1 LVEAIVRHRPFAREL
16 RLEGFSQLKERGLDP
31 GLKTRMVFDYYKQE
45 REEFANLSRER
56 TSLSLQFLVVL
67 GALGYAFFQS
77 SSVILKLGI
86 SGVIVILGL
95 LGLMTNIS
103 LEREMRVHVARAR
116 AARKDLGF
124 LEEFADAKPESLQ
137 SSKGIRQDKL
147 YFATMFL
154 VMLVGLIF
162 ALTVIVK

>member
-1 LVEAIVRHRPFAREL
+1 MKGRGIDAD
-16 RLEGFSQLKERGLDP
+16 LKA
-31 GLKTRMVFDYYKQE
+31 RMVFDYYKQE
-45 REEFANLSRER
+45 REEFATLSRER

-67 GALGYAFFQS
+67 GALGYAFFQLDS
-77 SSVILKLGI
+77 DILKMGI
-86 SGVIVILGL
+86 SGVIVTLGL
-95 LGLMTNIS
+95 LGLLTNIS

-124 LEEFADAKPESLQ
+124 LEEFTQAKPGSLQ

-147 YFATMFL
+147 YFASMIL
-154 VMLVGLIF
+154 VMLVGLVF

>member
-1 LVEAIVRHRPFAREL
+1 M
-16 RLEGFSQLKERGLDP
+16 KEKVLDAD
-31 GLKTRMVFDYYKQE
+31 LKTRMVFDYYKQE

>member
-1 LVEAIVRHRPFAREL
+1 MKA
-16 RLEGFSQLKERGLDP
+16 KGLDADV
-31 GLKTRMVFDYYKQE
+31 KTRIVFDYYKQE
-45 REEFANLSRER
+45 REEFATLSRER

-77 SSVILKLGI
+77 SSVILKFGV

-95 LGLMTNIS
+95 LGLITNIS

-124 LEEFADAKPESLQ
+124 LEEFAHAKPESLQ
-137 SSKGIRQDKL
+137 SSKGIRQDRL
-147 YFATMFL
+147 YSATMIL
-154 VMLVGLIF
+154 VMLVGLVF